1 MANNVYNPHKTM
13 IKGYLKYISK
23 EIDSYSSNMI
33 IFFYQLILT
42 LNLLKKLQEVSARY
56 IILKTQETN
65 PHQTKPPT
73 NPSCVDL
80 ITNKPKSFQNY
91 CTLETALS
99 NFHKVT
105 LILLKLSSEKQKLG
119 VINFCYT
126 RFFLYAPQDFVQN
139 PGCLILRPKLVLELL
154 NWLFK
159 ILLCNPEV
167 HLKKGKK

>member
-126 RFFLYAPQDFVQN
+126 RFFFISNL
-139 PGCLILRPKLVLELL
+139 GLCLEPRLL
-154 NWLFK
+154 NSETK
-159 ILLCNPEV
+159 IGTGV
-167 HLKKGKK
+167 A